1 MAGVKL
7 QKVPTTAV
15 GGHPVIHKLPIPE
28 SHLGWELPSLLMLT
42 GNFWHIWL
50 LCSFHTPCCELPSHE
65 WTVSRDMGMVGMCN
79 VRGSHQFLLY
89 LYLNFAL
96 KHIGIATVFNLGQ
109 FVSTMEDFKLQS
121 FKTSSFSSFDNTLW
135 SFIVKG
141 ILWRLL
147 KGKGNIPRPF
157 GLV

>member
-1 MAGVKL
+1 
-7 QKVPTTAV
+7 
-15 GGHPVIHKLPIPE
+15 
-28 SHLGWELPSLLMLT
+28 
-42 GNFWHIWL
+42 
-50 LCSFHTPCCELPSHE
+50 
-65 WTVSRDMGMVGMCN
+65 MVGMCN

-89 LYLNFAL
+89 LYLNFTL

-141 ILWRLL
+141 IL
-147 KGKGNIPRPF
+147 
-157 GLV
+157 